1 MILMK
6 SGPVLVEVNPRIM
19 GGYMPVLY
27 NNVSRNNIFRWLA
40 DIHSGVP
47 LNEQVIYPN
56 HQMLENDL
64 CGFFAQ
70 VQQEMELELLH

>member
-1 MILMK
+1 MK

-19 GGYMPVLY
+19 GGYMPILY
-27 NNVSRNNIFRWLA
+27 NNVSGNNIFRWLA

-56 HQMLENDL
+56 HQSWKTICAVFLRRFNRRWNWSYSID
-64 CGFFAQ
+64 
-70 VQQEMELELLH
+70 